1 MDILVSQ
8 DDRCDIYKSE
18 YSYSATI
25 DKVIEKQQL
34 DFRQKNLY
42 YINSSYLD
50 IGVI

>member
-18 YSYSATI
+18 YSYSATV

-34 DFRQKNLY
+34 NFRKNISY